1 MGMLI
6 TIFLIETSIYGS
18 IKAPEFRGFGQLE
31 VWYFGIQIAILFAN
45 LEYGFL
51 LVAMKYVGQ
60 HTKVEVKGKEVTLEH
75 LMKMIDLLC
84 FTLSLF
90 FCVIF
95 GVVYVNRLHRM
106 KSQ

>member
-1 MGMLI
+1 MLI

-60 HTKVEVKGKEVTLEH
+60 HTKVEIKGKH
-75 LMKMIDLLC
+75 
-84 FTLSLF
+84 
-90 FCVIF
+90 VIRKNMLYSMNIYRIRNETILGISHCSF
-95 GVVYVNRLHRM
+95 E
-106 KSQ
+106 